1 MLLKNVHYK
10 ETLMLLVVLKNKF
23 NKARL
28 EALYFKED
36 MDISTRK
43 NSLIFGVPLGLTIS
57 WLNSRPENFY
67 ESYFISEELCSL
79 ILISYFM
86 LSSIFVV
93 IGVASIKV
101 RMNTST
107 QEVFTNPIGFFK
119 TQLQALTSDA
129 VKMVMYFFGALLGGF
144 LLALIA

>member
-1 MLLKNVHYK
+1 MHYK

-23 NKARL
+23 NKTRL
-28 EALYFKED
+28 EALDFKED

-43 NSLIFGVPLGLTIS
+43 NSLILGISLGLTIS

-86 LSSIFVV
+86 LSAIFVV
-93 IGVASIKV
+93 IGVASIKI

-107 QEVFTNPIGFFK
+107 QEVFTNPIGFFR
-119 TQLQALTSDA
+119 TQLQTLTSDA
-129 VKMVMYFFGALLGGF
+129 IKMVMYFSGALIGSF
-144 LLALIA
+144 LLALIT